1 MTCLNSQSQGSTLPK
16 GATRPIR
23 IHGLAEARAA
33 CAAAAELGVPLLL
46 VSAPAAA
53 AHAGALWFRTVAA
66 RAAAEF
72 PTLPLITV
80 LDCADRAGD
89 AQGALAAGVEAI
101 LFTGPA
107 LVGVKLAEIAAAR
120 GAVVLTTLP
129 KALDL
134 RGVRNQVAACRDWL
148 RGME

>member
-1 MTCLNSQSQGSTLPK
+1 M
-16 GATRPIR
+16 
-23 IHGLAEARAA
+23 
-33 CAAAAELGVPLLL
+33 GVPLLL